1 MDNKA
6 GLFMKKIAV
15 FTGTRAE
22 YGLLYWILKELDEAS
37 NVELQLLVGGMHLSH
52 EFGYTVEEIE
62 KDGFT
67 ILERL
72 EFLVSSDTPV
82 GISKSIGL
90 AIISVAESFS
100 RLKPDLVVLLG
111 DRFESM
117 AIAQAAMIAGIPIAH
132 IHGGELTQALIDDSV
147 RHSITKMA
155 LLHFTSTEVYRKR
168 VIQMGEQPKYVFN
181 VGAPGIDN
189 INQLILMNKSE
200 LSQSLNFSLNSDFF
214 LVTYHP
220 VTLVTDGAIAALE
233 NLLSALEEFP
243 QHKIIITYPNADT
256 YGRNLIGA
264 LVKFAERFPE
274 RVLLMQSMGQI
285 RYLSA
290 MKYASV
296 VIGNSSSGIIET
308 PSFKVP
314 TVNIGNRQK
323 GRESSPSVIHCNES
337 YDAIKKAIYKATS
350 DDFSLKIKGFE
361 NPYGKGGASKRIADI
376 LVDET
381 IQADIQKVFYDLD

>member
-1 MDNKA
+1 
-6 GLFMKKIAV
+6 MKKIAV

-22 YGLLYWILKELDEAS
+22 YGLLYWILKELDRAS

-62 KDGFT
+62 KDGFK

-132 IHGGELTQALIDDSV
+132 IHGGELTQASIDDSV

-189 INQLILMNKSE
+189 INQLTLMNKSE
-200 LSQSLNFSLNSDFF
+200 LSESLNFSLSNDFF

-220 VTLVTDGAIAALE
+220 VTLVTGGAIEALE
-233 NLLSALEEFP
+233 NLLSALKDYP
-243 QHKIIITYPNADT
+243 QHKVIITYPNADT

-264 LVKFAERFPE
+264 LVKFAESFPE
-274 RVLLMQSMGQI
+274 RVLLIQSMGQV

-314 TVNIGNRQK
+314 TVNVGDRQK
-323 GRESSPSVIHCNES
+323 GRESSQSVIHCDES

-350 DDFSLKIKGFE
+350 EDFSMKIKGFE
-361 NPYGKGGASKRIADI
+361 NPYGKGGASKRVVDI
-376 LVDET
+376 LIDET
-381 IQADIQKVFYDLD
+381 IKADIQKVFYDID